1 MNINTSQRSAVSFK
15 RGASGNSGLNIKN
28 SYVGDYVRQRTQQKN
43 SYNKYCSGAVSEEES
58 ASSLREM
65 MYEKRRKDKN
75 EDFYSR
81 FAQNS
86 YNYAESLRASRTK
99 NKQTKSKV
107 KKQKLRYSFKAISS
121 QIMKSKTS
129 VTARQVAG
137 KAKREVVRLRQ
148 KKLSAQYDPE
158 EVQIALTH
166 ALRIER
172 VAKKKVKH
180 LLEEE
185 MVKVTGGPCAGELE
199 EREDGKGLGDKEKA
213 EDAIAAMENGMS
225 GKDAAA
231 MQQRRAMSSQEQ
243 AKYMQEQM
251 EQMQDMMQAQ
261 MEQMQAQMEQ
271 MAAEMQYAMEVARE
285 EMQASMEDMMSD
297 FMDEMAQ
304 SMEEF
309 LEESGLSDLLDDIMG
324 GFDREMDPADFHMMK
339 LKHRAKELKEI
350 AEADAEYLKAVF
362 DRLERMKDSAVQN
375 MLGSSDNNSAAS
387 FASVPAGGG
396 VAVPVSTESAAEIV
410 HESAGIESA
419 GGDAGTFSSVGVSVS
434 APVMVGGSVDVSL

>member
-1 MNINTSQRSAVSFK
+1 MNINTSQRGAVSFK
-15 RGASGNSGLNIKN
+15 RSASGNSGLNIKN

-99 NKQTKSKV
+99 NQQTKSKV
-107 KKQKLRYSFKAISS
+107 KKLRYSFKAISS
-121 QIMKSKTS
+121 QIMKCKTS

-166 ALRIER
+166 AMKIAR

-225 GKDAAA
+225 GKDAAE

-243 AKYMQEQM
+243 AKYMQAQM

-304 SMEEF
+304 SMEKF

-375 MLGSSDNNSAAS
+375 MLGSSDNNAAS
-387 FASVPAGGG
+387 FACISAGGG
-396 VAVPVSTESAAEIV
+396 IAVPVNTESAAEIV
-410 HESAGIESA
+410 QESAGIESA
-419 GGDAGTFSSVGVSVS
+419 AFSSAGVSVS

>member
-1 MNINTSQRSAVSFK
+1 MNINTSQTGAVSSK
-15 RGASGNSGLNIKN
+15 RKASGYSGLYLKN
-28 SYVGDYVRQRTQQKN
+28 SYVGDYVRQRSQQKK
-43 SYNKYCSGAVSEEES
+43 SYNKYRSGSAADEGES
-58 ASSLREM
+58 ASSLREL
-65 MYEKRRKDKN
+65 MYEKRKKDKN

-81 FAQNS
+81 FSQNS
-86 YNYAESLRASRTK
+86 YNYAESLRASRAKNQKTK
-99 NKQTKSKV
+99 AKV
-107 KKQKLRYSFKAISS
+107 KKLRYSFKAISS

-166 ALRIER
+166 ALKIER

-199 EREDGKGLGDKEKA
+199 EKTNKESDQEKA

-225 GKDAAA
+225 GEDAAA

-243 AKYMQEQM
+243 AQYIQEQM
-251 EQMQDMMQAQ
+251 QAMQEMMQAQ
-261 MEQMQAQMEQ
+261 MEQMQ
-271 MAAEMQYAMEVARE
+271 YAMEMAQEQMRA
-285 EMQASMEDMMSD
+285 QMEDMMSD
-297 FMDEMAQ
+297 FMDEMEE
-304 SMEEF
+304 SMKEL
-309 LEESGLSDLLDDIMG
+309 LEESGLSDLLEEMAG
-324 GFDREMDPADFHMMK
+324 GFDMEMDPADYHMMK

-362 DRLERMKDSAVQN
+362 NRLERMKDSALQGISGN
-375 MLGSSDNNSAAS
+375 SDNNASS
-387 FASVPAGGG
+387 FAAVPAGGG
-396 VAVPVSTESAAEIV
+396 VAAPVNMESAAEIV
-410 HESAGIESA
+410 HESADL
-419 GGDAGTFSSVGVSVS
+419 GGTADTGTFSSVGISVGTP
-434 APVMVGGSVDVSL
+434 AVGGSIDVSV